1 MSQFL
6 PGLALEIVRLSA
18 WLALLMVI
26 FAPLE
31 KRFALR
37 KTQPFFRR
45 AFGADVAFYYLSSL
59 LPKLVLLMPLSFFA
73 GLAHQAMSAGLYEW
87 VAALPVWTRLLAA
100 LLVGEIGAYWGHRWS
115 HQFPLLWRFHAIHHG
130 AEDMDW
136 LINTRAHPVDM
147 VFTRLCGLVPMYLL
161 GLAQPMANQLD
172 IVPVLVTVIGTIWG
186 FFIHANL
193 NWRFGRLEWLIATPA
208 FHHWHHTNDGAAV
221 ANQNYA
227 AVLPWIDRC
236 FGTFYL
242 PKEKWP
248 ERYGTDTP
256 PSPTVAGQLL
266 QPFLPAD
273 QPSAYIDS
281 RG

>member
-172 IVPVLVTVIGTIWG
+172 IVPVLVTVLGTIWG

-221 ANQNYA
+221 VNKNYA

-266 QPFLPAD
+266 QPFLPVD
-273 QPSAYIDS
+273 QPSAYSDS